1 MSQEPV
7 DAPALDVVQIMTE
20 IRASIQKKRE
30 RGLYTEEEVESLAE
44 LRLRTFTEDVL
55 IDPRLIAGLHGPG
68 VEWNVAS
75 DYLIRTTR
83 TGPAAWLLVNV
94 KKLVRPLVRLY
105 TDHIVNRQAQVNLYL
120 VRLLHQNIRETARLQ
135 LEIQALR
142 YRCRV
147 LEGAAA
153 APAPSSAPPPPAA
166 E

>member
-1 MSQEPV
+1 MTQEPER
-7 DAPALDVVQIMTE
+7 APDLDVVQIMTE
-20 IRASIQKKRE
+20 IRAAIQKKRE

-44 LRLRTFTEDVL
+44 LRLRAFTEEVL
-55 IDPRLIAGLHGPG
+55 IDPHLIAGLHGPG

-83 TGPAAWLLVNV
+83 TGPAAWLLVSV
-94 KKLVRPLVRLY
+94 KKVVRPLVRLY
-105 TDHIVNRQAQVNLYL
+105 TDHVVNRQAQLNLYL

-135 LEIQALR
+135 LEVQALR

-147 LEGAAA
+147 LEGARA
-153 APAPSSAPPPPAA
+153 APPPTDA